1 MLDFGRWIVEVAV
14 NGVKSGSFDRA
25 WAAMQLGNHYSRD
38 RITAEDIARFDT
50 AIDEY
55 EAEISN
61 ELIEISSIFGAIV
74 ATIGGV
80 IGWIWGDFTP
90 LLAALIVCMVLD
102 YISGVACA
110 IVRKDVSSEVG
121 FKGIVKKILILML
134 VGVAHVLD
142 AYVLNSTPVLQS
154 AVTMFF
160 IANEG
165 ISLVENAA
173 GLGIPIPKK
182 MLEVLKQLKLKGDST
197 EKDES
202 EDE

>member
-1 MLDFGRWIVEVAV
+1 MEKL
-14 NGVKSGSFDRA
+14 
-25 WAAMQLGNHYSRD
+25 
-38 RITAEDIARFDT
+38 
-50 AIDEY
+50 
-55 EAEISN
+55 
-61 ELIEISSIFGAIV
+61 SSIFGAIV
-74 ATIGGV
+74 ATIGGI
-80 IGWIWGDFTP
+80 IGWIWCDFTP

-165 ISLVENAA
+165 LSIIENAGNL
-173 GLGIPIPKK
+173 GLTVPKK
-182 MLEVLKQLKLKGDST
+182 LKDIMVQLKKDS
-197 EKDES
+197 EE
-202 EDE
+202 E

>member
-1 MLDFGRWIVEVAV
+1 MEKL
-14 NGVKSGSFDRA
+14 
-25 WAAMQLGNHYSRD
+25 
-38 RITAEDIARFDT
+38 
-50 AIDEY
+50 
-55 EAEISN
+55 
-61 ELIEISSIFGAIV
+61 SSVFGAIV
-74 ATIGGV
+74 ATIGGI

-154 AVTMFF
+154 AVTMFLSQTR
-160 IANEG
+160 AYR
-165 ISLVENAA
+165 SWKMRQ
-173 GLGIPIPKK
+173 GLAYRYQRKC
-182 MLEVLKQLKLKGDST
+182 LRC
-197 EKDES
+197 
-202 EDE
+202 